1 MDQANFGFS
10 ETVLSIVLKDLAE
23 RNLFDNAGGMMTES
37 GIWAK
42 RSTSLGDQ
50 LLAFVT
56 EI

>member
-23 RNLFDNAGGMMTES
+23 RNLSDNAGGMRTEA